1 MKKMILWTIAI
12 LIIVSGLWWTK
23 EKFFNAVRP
32 QSITQDG
39 FNANYFKMGNGAGK
53 TAVII
58 LGGGPY
64 GDFWGSKFANA
75 GHVGLSLPY
84 YRAEGLPDK
93 IEEIPL
99 EYIEKAIDWLKSQ
112 PEVNSDKIIVMGGS
126 TSAELALLVS
136 STLPDKVKGV
146 IALCP
151 SSVSW
156 SNTVFPWSSDEI
168 KAKWTFKG
176 QPIPYIAMEKIKGNS
191 TDKIETLSYWNKG
204 LDDTLQVSQAAIKV
218 ERISGPILLITP
230 IDDKVWPSLRMSDM
244 IVKRL
249 TDHNF
254 KFKYEN
260 IKYENAGHGIMFQK
274 HNALNEDKGQMKID
288 GKVYEFDYGG
298 TPTGNLAGQVDSR
311 EKIMEFVNKLK

>member
-1 MKKMILWTIAI
+1 MKKIILWTIGI

-23 EKFFNAVRP
+23 EKVFNTIRP

-39 FNANYFKMGNGAGK
+39 FKANYFKRGNETSK
-53 TAVII
+53 TAIII

-64 GDFWGSKFANA
+64 GDFWGSEFANA

-136 STLPDKVKGV
+136 STLPDKIKGV

-218 ERISGPILLITP
+218 ERIGGPILLITP

-274 HNALNEDKGQMKID
+274 QNELNEDKGQMKID

-311 EKIMEFVNKLK
+311 KRIMEFVNKLK